1 MSKPNLRKEIQ
12 KKEEFQAKFQLAM
25 LSTNSLVSKWLNP
38 INLHTNTSKDKQSEE
53 AVASFH
59 NLPIIANGSGLYSLE
74 TKSEEKKV
82 SDFLNSNEEGLRK
95 LKNSERP
102 TDNFDRRN
110 GNLKA
115 MNALMNKMR
124 NSSREKARQN
134 ARNQKSPA
142 RPQIIQQP
150 KATTKAA
157 SRDSDSESDDEMSKI
172 KSRSVKKG
180 ANLLFDSKITKKS
193 R

>member
-1 MSKPNLRKEIQ
+1 M
-12 KKEEFQAKFQLAM
+12 
-25 LSTNSLVSKWLNP
+25 NS
-38 INLHTNTSKDKQSEE
+38 HTNTSKDKQSEE

-59 NLPIIANGSGLYSLE
+59 DLPIIAAGSGLYSLE

-82 SDFLNSNEEGLRK
+82 ADFLLSNEEGLRK
-95 LKNSERP
+95 LKNSEKP
-102 TDNFDRRN
+102 TDTFDRRN
-110 GNLKA
+110 GSLKA

-134 ARNQKSPA
+134 VRIQKPST
-142 RPQIIQQP
+142 RPQVSQQP
-150 KATTKAA
+150 KASTKAA

-180 ANLLFDSKITKKS
+180 ANLLFDTKIAKKS